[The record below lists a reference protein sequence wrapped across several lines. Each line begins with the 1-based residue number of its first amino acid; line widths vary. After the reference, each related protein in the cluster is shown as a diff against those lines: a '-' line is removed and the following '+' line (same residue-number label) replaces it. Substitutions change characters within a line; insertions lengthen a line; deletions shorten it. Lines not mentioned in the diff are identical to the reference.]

1 MTTTQSGPG
10 VGTRTAE
17 DARSTTPIVPSDEQ
31 GRTHAEQASRAAR
44 SLFEGQQ
51 AARRALAAID
61 WEAVLRRFLQDAI
74 TAALP
79 DQWDAR
85 SEVFEAARPH
95 PDDFNGNA
103 TPAELAERDA
113 RNAATAQE
121 CRNHAAV
128 LRGRWDA

>member
-1 MTTTQSGPG
+1 MAGRKA
-10 VGTRTAE
+10 VGT
-17 DARSTTPIVPSDEQ
+17 
-31 GRTHAEQASRAAR
+31 
-44 SLFEGQQ
+44 
-51 AARRALAAID
+51 ID
-61 WEAVLRRFLQDAI
+61 WTNMLRRFLQDAL
-74 TAALP
+74 TSAQA

-85 SEVFEAARPH
+85 AEVFEAARPH

-128 LRGRWDA
+128 LRGGWDA

>member
-1 MTTTQSGPG
+1 MTTTQATWTPSQA
-10 VGTRTAE
+10 AE
-17 DARSTTPIVPSDEQ
+17 AEQ
-31 GRTHAEQASRAAR
+31 AHEYAEQASRAAR

-51 AARRALAAID
+51 AMRRALPEID
-61 WEAVLRRFLQDAI
+61 FQQVLKRFLQDALTSA
-74 TAALP
+74 TAE
-79 DQWDAR
+79 QWDR
-85 SEVFEAARPH
+85 RAATFAACLSH

>member
-1 MTTTQSGPG
+1 MTTTQSRPS

-17 DARSTTPIVPSDEQ
+17 VARADASILPTDEQ
-31 GRTHAEQASRAAR
+31 GSTHADTARRHAR
-44 SLFEGQQ
+44 SLFEGQM
-51 AARRALAAID
+51 AGRKAVGTID
-61 WEAVLRRFLQDAI
+61 WTNMLRRFLQDAL
-74 TAALP
+74 TSAQA

-85 SEVFEAARPH
+85 AEVFEAARVRPG
-95 PDDFNGNA
+95 DFNGSA

-128 LRGRWDA
+128 LRGGWAA

>member
-1 MTTTQSGPG
+1 MTTTQATWTPSQA
-10 VGTRTAE
+10 AE
-17 DARSTTPIVPSDEQ
+17 
-31 GRTHAEQASRAAR
+31 AEQAHDYAEHASRAAR

-51 AARRALAAID
+51 AMRRALPEID
-61 WEAVLRRFLQDAI
+61 FQQVLRRFLADTLQAA
-74 TAALP
+74 TAEH
-79 DQWDAR
+79 WAR
-85 SEVFEAARPH
+85 MADVYEAARPH